1 MAVKRV
7 GIKEFKDK
15 ATQLLAGGE
24 PFVIERHGKPI
35 GFYTPVRVSD
45 PVTLRETQNAFNEK
59 MDEVAQ
65 KLGLSVEALE
75 DELFGN
81 TTPQVVPVEERTPT
95 SAPAGQP

>member
-35 GFYTPVRVSD
+35 GFYTPVAVANSARI
-45 PVTLRETQNAFNEK
+45 REAQSAFNEK
-59 MDEVAQ
+59 MEDLARR
-65 KLGLSVEALE
+65 LGLSVEALE
-75 DELFGN
+75 DELFGATSQ
-81 TTPQVVPVEERTPT
+81 TTAQED
-95 SAPAGQP
+95 APASAAVGRL

>member
-35 GFYTPVRVSD
+35 GFYTPVAVADSAK
-45 PVTLRETQNAFNEK
+45 VREAQSAFNAK
-59 MDEVAQ
+59 MEDLAHR
-65 KLGLSVEALE
+65 LGLSVEALE
-75 DELFGN
+75 DELFGA
-81 TTPQVVPVEERTPT
+81 T
-95 SAPAGQP
+95 SQTATVQEDAPASAAVGRP